1 MTHQQPP
8 GPWGSNEHPADWAF
22 RTGRI
27 TDSTLGSWKAQYA
40 ANPAATAQ
48 TLAMLGASEWQIAEN
63 AKHLGR
69 SLKQPALADAPQA
82 AIRTVGAPGYA
93 NLVEELRSNMP
104 RTVEAAERHTS
115 APQLFAG
122 SGNMP
127 LATASGLET
136 SLLGPLPWRARLVV
150 AYEPDRQ
157 RAFELAQ
164 QYADHGGE
172 EIWQELDST
181 DAVKDYTARVKA
193 WFTSAPHDDE
203 DTSVADEA
211 MDRLFS
217 QANTRR

>member
-1 MTHQQPP
+1 MTEQHTP
-8 GPWGSNEHPADWAF
+8 GPWGANEHPADWAF

-27 TDSTLGSWKAQYA
+27 SDKTLSSWKAQYA
-40 ANPAATAQ
+40 ADPAGIAQ
-48 TLAMLGASEWQIAEN
+48 TLASLGAFPWIAEEN
-63 AKHLGR
+63 AKKLG
-69 SLKQPALADAPQA
+69 LTPPALADAPQA
-82 AIRTVGAPGYA
+82 ATRNSGAPGYA

-104 RTVEAAERHTS
+104 RTVAAAERHTS

-127 LATASGLET
+127 LATASGVET

-172 EIWQELDST
+172 EIWQDLDSN
-181 DAVKDYTARVKA
+181 DAVRDYTARVNS
-193 WFTSAPHDDE
+193 WFRSAPHDDE
-203 DTSVADEA
+203 DDLAADEA
-211 MDRLFS
+211 VNRLFN
-217 QANTRR
+217 QTRSRR